1 MKKGV
6 RLAAVLIAILFLA
19 SASQA
24 FHPGKSEGHHKDFGE
39 KFSLKAHLI
48 LKNEEELGLS
58 DDQVEKVKTLK
69 LKNKKG
75 LIMQE
80 AEIEVLS
87 LELKSKMWSDEIDTS
102 AINKLIDQKYELKKA
117 KAKSSVEACVA
128 LKKILTKE
136 QKAKLKALYKGCK
149 QKEWKERD

>member
-6 RLAAVLIAILFLA
+6 RLAAVLVAILFLA

-24 FHPGKSEGHHKDFGE
+24 FHPGKSEGHHKGFGE
-39 KFSLKAHLI
+39 KLSLKAHLI

-58 DDQVEKVKTLK
+58 DEQVGKVKALT
-69 LKNKKG
+69 LKNKKD

-87 LELKSKMWSDEIDTS
+87 LDIKSKTWGDEIDTS

-117 KAKSSVEACVA
+117 KAKSSVEAYA
-128 LKKILTKE
+128 ELKKVLTDE
-136 QKAKLKALYKGCK
+136 QKAKLKALWKGCK
-149 QKEWKERD
+149 QKERKER